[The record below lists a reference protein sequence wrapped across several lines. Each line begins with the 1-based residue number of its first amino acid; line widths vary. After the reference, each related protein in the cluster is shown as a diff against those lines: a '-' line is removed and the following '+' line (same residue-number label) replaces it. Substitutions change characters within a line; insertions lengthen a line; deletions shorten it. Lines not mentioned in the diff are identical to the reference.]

1 MKRCNHCGAFVDDNA
16 QFCTSCGTPCNQ
28 TFTSNSS
35 SGKNYQMWYYL
46 GGGIAVIA
54 LSVLVGVFLYNNSS
68 KTVPSMTEET
78 APVPESFQNEV
89 NSVDDGIVE
98 ETVNDN
104 SSEFYNGYE
113 IKFSDAEKAFY
124 EDGLWGLKNY
134 YGEVILSPR
143 YKEITY
149 ERPIV
154 VGMFHDG
161 KYDLIEGGRILFEK
175 PIDSYRKDNNTI
187 DVTIGEQRYLYFLST
202 MYKAGPIKEW
212 RRYGNY
218 DSNIMCRLTNND
230 LLICNDMGANRVN
243 IVHPICINNDDDNEH
258 FIVNREDDNHY
269 YLHTMKGYNEPRISV
284 SQWYQIEANYLER
297 SSETSVFFDVIYTY
311 NKKINEII
319 KEIKQ

>member
-124 EDGLWGLKNY
+124 EDGLWGLKN
-134 YGEVILSPR
+134 
-143 YKEITY
+143 
-149 ERPIV
+149 
-154 VGMFHDG
+154 
-161 KYDLIEGGRILFEK
+161 
-175 PIDSYRKDNNTI
+175 
-187 DVTIGEQRYLYFLST
+187 
-202 MYKAGPIKEW
+202 
-212 RRYGNY
+212 
-218 DSNIMCRLTNND
+218 
-230 LLICNDMGANRVN
+230 
-243 IVHPICINNDDDNEH
+243 
-258 FIVNREDDNHY
+258 
-269 YLHTMKGYNEPRISV
+269 
-284 SQWYQIEANYLER
+284 
-297 SSETSVFFDVIYTY
+297 
-311 NKKINEII
+311 
-319 KEIKQ
+319 